1 MFFQKGFFITLA
13 ENTWSLNKG
22 KMNGIS
28 FIKRENLL
36 VTFPMHL

>member
-1 MFFQKGFFITLA
+1 MFFQKGIFITLA
-13 ENTWSLNKG
+13 GNTWSLNKG

-28 FIKRENLL
+28 FITKGNLL